1 MSSRLLGLLMTKTG
15 ICLLALVFAGGGGD
29 LRAAPLEVTM
39 QPVVSPTRN
48 PALPN
53 TGPAVFPYE
62 FRSIDGSGNNQ
73 IDSTWGAA
81 NTPLLR
87 TTTNGYADGSG
98 EPGGGDQ
105 RSAREISNLVVA
117 QDHLVPNAQR
127 VSDFLWQWGQFI
139 DHDMDLTP
147 SIDPAEPFNIPVP
160 LGDLFF
166 DPNNTGTQFIQLNR
180 ALYEMINGV
189 REQINIDTAYIDA
202 SMVYGSD
209 EARAQELRRLDGS
222 GKLKTSAGELLPYNI
237 HGFPN
242 APTNDAFFFLA
253 GDLRSNE
260 QLGLTAMHTLFVRE
274 HNFWADVFHAAQ
286 PNLNDDEIYLRARAI
301 VGAEM
306 QIITY
311 RDFLPLLMGNNPLAP
326 YRGYRSEVNA
336 GIANV
341 FSSAAFRVG
350 HTLLPPQLMR
360 LDNHNQ
366 SIGNIS
372 LADAFFNP
380 TQISSIGIEPYL
392 RGLAKQRP
400 QEVDA
405 YVVDQVRNF
414 LFGQP
419 GQGGFDLASLNIQRG
434 RDHGLPRYNRV
445 RMDYGLLPCA
455 TFSQMNPDSV
465 IQAKL
470 AAAYASPEDTDVWLG
485 ALAEKHKPGMM
496 VSETTYTILKDQFE
510 RLRDGDR
517 FWYQIYLP
525 HPLVVMLE
533 HQSLSDIIRRN
544 TTIGGELQSNVFR
557 VPNNF

>member
-1 MSSRLLGLLMTKTG
+1 MKTKPAIYLLTLTLTASP
-15 ICLLALVFAGGGGD
+15 LW
-29 LRAAPLEVTM
+29 AAPFEVSVQHVT
-39 QPVVSPTRN
+39 PPRSP
-48 PALPN
+48 ASPN
-53 TGPAVFPYE
+53 SGSAVFPAE
-62 FRSIDGSGNNQ
+62 FRSIDGSGNNP
-73 IDSTWGAA
+73 IDSTRGAA
-81 NTPLLR
+81 NTPLIR
-87 TTTNGYADGSG
+87 TTTNAYADGSG
-98 EPGGGDQ
+98 LPAGADQ
-105 RSAREISNLVVA
+105 RGAREISNLVVA
-117 QDHLVPNAQR
+117 QDHLIPNAVN

-147 SIDPAEPFNIPVP
+147 SIDPPEPFNIPVP
-160 LGDLFF
+160 PGDPFF
-166 DPNNTGTQFIQLNR
+166 DPNNTGTQVIELDRSF
-180 ALYEMINGV
+180 YEMINGV
-189 REQINIDTAYIDA
+189 REQVNIDTAYIDA
-202 SMVYGSD
+202 SQVYGSD
-209 EARAQELRRLDGS
+209 ETRAQELRRLDGS
-222 GKLKTSAGELLPYNI
+222 GKLKTSAGDLLPYNI
-237 HGFPN
+237 HGLPN
-242 APTNDAFFFLA
+242 LPTTDATFFLA
-253 GDLRSNE
+253 GDVRSNE

-286 PNLNDDEIYLRARAI
+286 PNLNDDGIYFRARAI
-301 VGAEM
+301 VAAEI

-326 YRGYRSEVNA
+326 YHGYRPEANA

-341 FSSAAFRVG
+341 FSGAAFRVG
-350 HTLLPPQLMR
+350 HTLLSPQLLR
-360 LDNHNQ
+360 LDNHNH

-372 LADAFFNP
+372 LADSFFNP

-400 QEVDA
+400 QEVDP
-405 YVVDQVRNF
+405 YIVDPVRNF

-445 RMDYGLLPCA
+445 RMDYGLRPYT
-455 TFSQMNPDSV
+455 TFAQINPDPV

-470 AAAYASPEDTDVWLG
+470 AAAYATPDDIDIWLG
-485 ALAEKHKPGMM
+485 ALAEKHKHGMM

-525 HPLVVMLE
+525 HPLVAMLE

-544 TTIGGELQSNVFR
+544 TTIGHELQDNVFR
-557 VPNNF
+557 VPNH